1 MDEHIDGH
9 IMDEHTT
16 RAEARIHWPGLRLP
30 VTVLLDDPT
39 PCRNPAW
46 YEFPDQGHEAV
57 VPNRFTEEFADLIDR
72 TGAAGKFSVVPC
84 PGAQGRI
91 DEGMPGVSDEEM
103 AGFLRLAR
111 ERIAPRWDISPEM
124 LTHNKAL
131 DLATMRP
138 IEEREDVWAARQD
151 ERTLTPYIARGL
163 EILRNVGLEPNGVTS
178 PWAFGQEVE
187 KDYARA
193 IETAL
198 REVCGVRVGWY
209 FLHIDSYSPLV
220 PPRVARLDPAGA
232 DGGTALVSIST
243 AARQSGAGHY
253 DFAWRTQFGEPDD
266 IDALLTADGTGGR
279 LAELYA
285 NGSPLSFHTHWQ
297 SLFSN
302 GSGTGLAAMGRLI
315 ERINGVWGERVRW
328 TSARELAYYTAAR
341 AATHVAAHDE
351 GRRLVLDAPFP
362 CAEFT
367 FTVPVPP
374 GAATLALDG
383 APLEHAP
390 DDAAVLHEGSWRRD
404 AGGAA
409 TVCVPLRHG
418 AELVWGRA

>member
-328 TSARELAYYTAAR
+328 TSNWPTTPRRAPPPTSPPTTRAGAWSWTRRSPAPSLPSPCQSHPARRRSRST
-341 AATHVAAHDE
+341 
-351 GRRLVLDAPFP
+351 GRRWNMPLTTRPSCTRAV
-362 CAEFT
+362 
-367 FTVPVPP
+367 
-374 GAATLALDG
+374 GAATQEEPRPYAFPYATAPSWCGDALK
-383 APLEHAP
+383 
-390 DDAAVLHEGSWRRD
+390 
-404 AGGAA
+404 
-409 TVCVPLRHG
+409 
-418 AELVWGRA
+418 